1 MISLVCTFLLAVTP
15 STAGSDQFDIVNPDF
30 WNPNPGPSLQTGRTC
45 ANSVPGIV
53 QGSSL
58 CMDTSEGAQ
67 CTVTCMGG
75 ATGEGNFICENGI
88 WVGDLTC
95 QLPRHFSQGECA
107 DSVQG
112 VPFSSSRCLETY
124 QGAECTV
131 TCTDGTTEES
141 TFTCLNGIWIG
152 ELACQPL
159 SKSQFDIMNPLLWDQ
174 DLDIMNPLFW
184 DQDLD
189 IMNPLFWD
197 QDLSPSFDGIFPER
211 PAEWNMPTGKCTD
224 SVQVPF
230 GISRCMDTSEGDQCI
245 VTCMGGKTGVGAFI
259 CANGNW
265 MGDFNV
271 CRPPQDQ
278 RDAGR
283 RLLHV
288 GRLLSLEE

>member
-1 MISLVCTFLLAVTP
+1 MISLVFTFLLAVTP
-15 STAGSDQFDIVNPDF
+15 STAGS
-30 WNPNPGPSLQTGRTC
+30 
-45 ANSVPGIV
+45 
-53 QGSSL
+53 
-58 CMDTSEGAQ
+58 
-67 CTVTCMGG
+67 
-75 ATGEGNFICENGI
+75 
-88 WVGDLTC
+88 
-95 QLPRHFSQGECA
+95 GECA

-112 VPFSSSRCLETY
+112 VPFSSSRCMETY
-124 QGAECTV
+124 QGAQCTV
-131 TCTDGTTEES
+131 TCTDGTAGES

-152 ELACQPL
+152 DLVCQPL
-159 SKSQFDIMNPLLWDQ
+159 PQKPKFALFAHGQFCDSEDFEHIYFGSVTSAAECAYKVSQNSLCTNTFYTGCCGSAVCACVRIGMRCAMEEADEEYLGTNVYQLINSNHPGQFDIMKPLLWDE
-174 DLDIMNPLFW
+174 
-184 DQDLD
+184 DLD

-197 QDLSPSFDGIFPER
+197 QDLSPSFDGIFLES